1 MSGGPSVIEVPAKL
15 LGILMKA
22 AVMDAFGSPLE
33 VREVPD
39 PAPSEDGVVIEV
51 RANGICRSDWHG
63 WMGHDT
69 SIRLPHVP
77 GHEFAGVVVEKGGLV
92 RNWQIG
98 DRVTV
103 PFCAG
108 CGVCAQ
114 CLAGNHH
121 ICDNEY
127 QPGFTG
133 WGAFARYVAM
143 PYADVNLVR
152 LPDEL
157 DFVEAASLGCRF
169 MTAFRG
175 VVDQGRV
182 TGGDCVAIH
191 GCGGVGLSATMIAT
205 ALGATVIGV
214 DIDDARLQLA
224 RDFGARMTVNARTS
238 SDVVTEIIERTGGGA
253 VVSIDALG
261 SRITSRNSIRCLR
274 KRGRHVQ
281 IGLTLAEE
289 ADVSIPMNEV
299 IAREL
304 EIVGSH
310 GMPAHRYADLLRMIV
325 SGVLRPGRLVGRTV
339 ALEEAGAELEA
350 MGRFSQTGVTV
361 IDRF

>member
-1 MSGGPSVIEVPAKL
+1 
-15 LGILMKA
+15 MKA
-22 AVMDAFGSPLE
+22 AVMDAFGSPLD

-39 PAPSEDGVVIEV
+39 PVPSEDGVVIEV
-51 RANGICRSDWHG
+51 RANGICRSDWHA

-77 GHEFAGVVVEKGGLV
+77 GHEFAGVVVDKGNLV
-92 RNWQIG
+92 RNWLVG

-103 PFCAG
+103 PFSGG

-121 ICDNEY
+121 ICDDEY

-133 WGAFARYVAM
+133 WGAFAGYVAM

-157 DFVEAASLGCRF
+157 DYVEAASLGCRF

-205 ALGATVIGV
+205 AIGAQVIAV
-214 DIDDARLQLA
+214 DIDDARLKLA
-224 RDFGARMTVNARTS
+224 RDFGAGLTVNARTS
-238 SDVVTEIIERTGGGA
+238 PDVVAEIIEQSDGGA
-253 VVSIDALG
+253 LVSIDALG
-261 SRITSRNSIRCLR
+261 SGITSRNSVRCLR
-274 KRGRHVQ
+274 KGGRHVQ
-281 IGLTLAEE
+281 IGLTLGDE

-299 IAREL
+299 IAKEL

-310 GMPAHRYADLLRMIV
+310 GMPAHRYADLLRMIT
-325 SGVLRPGRLVGRTV
+325 SGVLRPGRLVGQTV
-339 ALEEAGAELEA
+339 SLEEAGAELEA

>member
-1 MSGGPSVIEVPAKL
+1 MSGRPVVIKTPARPVDTR
-15 LGILMKA
+15 MKA
-22 AVMDAFGSPLE
+22 AVMDAFGKSLE

-39 PAPSEDGVVIEV
+39 PVPSEDGVVIEV

-69 SIRLPHVP
+69 SIKLPHVP
-77 GHEFAGVVVEKGGLV
+77 GHEFAGVVVEKGSLV
-92 RNWQIG
+92 RNWRIG

-103 PFCAG
+103 PFCGG

-121 ICDNEY
+121 ICDDEY
-127 QPGFTG
+127 QPGFSG
-133 WGAFARYVAM
+133 WGAFAQYVGM
-143 PYADVNLVR
+143 PYADVNLVG

-191 GCGGVGLSATMIAT
+191 GCGGVGLSATMIAA
-205 ALGATVIGV
+205 ALGATVIAV
-214 DIDDARLQLA
+214 DIEDERLQLA
-224 RDFGARMTVNARTS
+224 RDFGARMTVNARTNP
-238 SDVVTEIIERTGGGA
+238 DVVREIREMTGGGA
-253 VVSIDALG
+253 LVSIDALG
-261 SRITSRNSIRCLR
+261 SQVTSRNSIRCLR

-281 IGLTLAEE
+281 IGLTLADE
-289 ADVSIPMNEV
+289 ADVSIPMNAV
-299 IAREL
+299 IAKEL

-310 GMPAHRYADLLRMIV
+310 GMPAHRYADLLRMIT
-325 SGVLRPGRLVGRTV
+325 SGLLRPGRLVGRTV

>member
-1 MSGGPSVIEVPAKL
+1 
-15 LGILMKA
+15 MKA

-33 VREVPD
+33 VRDVPD
-39 PAPSEDGVVIEV
+39 PVPSDDGVVIEV

-63 WMGHDT
+63 WMGHDP
-69 SIRLPHVP
+69 SIRLPHVL
-77 GHEFAGVVVEKGGLV
+77 GHELAGVVAAKGGLV
-92 RNWQIG
+92 RNWQVG

-103 PFCAG
+103 PFCGG

-121 ICDNEY
+121 ICDDEY

-133 WGAFARYVAM
+133 WGAFAGYVAM

-152 LPDEL
+152 LPDEI
-157 DFVEAASLGCRF
+157 DYVEAASLGCRF
-169 MTAFRG
+169 MTSFRG

-182 TGGDCVAIH
+182 TGGDFVAIH

-205 ALGATVIGV
+205 ALGAEVIAV
-214 DIDDARLQLA
+214 DIDDGRLQLA
-224 RDFGARMTVNARTS
+224 RDFGAGMTVNARTS
-238 SDVVTEIIERTGGGA
+238 PDVVREIRKKTGGGA
-253 VVSIDALG
+253 LVSIDALG
-261 SRITSRNSIRCLR
+261 SQVTSRNSIRCLR

-281 IGLTLAEE
+281 IGLTLADE
-289 ADVSIPMNEV
+289 ADILIPMNAV
-299 IAREL
+299 IAKEL

-310 GMPAHRYADLLRMIV
+310 GMPAHRYPDLLRMITT
-325 SGVLRPGRLVGRTV
+325 GVLQPGRLVGKKV
-339 ALEEAGAELEA
+339 SLEEAGAELEA

>member
-1 MSGGPSVIEVPAKL
+1 
-15 LGILMKA
+15 MKA
-22 AVMDAFGSPLE
+22 AVMDAFESPLE

-39 PAPSEDGVVIEV
+39 PSPSEDGVVIEV
-51 RANGICRSDWHG
+51 RANGICRSDWHA

-69 SIRLPHVP
+69 SIELPHVP
-77 GHEFAGVVVEKGGLV
+77 GHELAGVVVEKGSLV

-103 PFCAG
+103 PFCGG

-121 ICDNEY
+121 VCDNEY
-127 QPGFTG
+127 QAGFTG
-133 WGAFARYVAM
+133 WGAFAQFVAM

-152 LPDEL
+152 LPVDL

-182 TGGDCVAIH
+182 TGGDFVAIH
-191 GCGGVGLSATMIAT
+191 GCGGVGLSATMIAS
-205 ALGATVIGV
+205 ALGAVVIAV
-214 DIDDARLQLA
+214 DIDEGKLQLA
-224 RDFGARMTVNARTS
+224 REFGAEMTVNARTS
-238 SDVVTEIIERTGGGA
+238 SDVVREIREKTDGGA
-253 VVSIDALG
+253 RISIDALG

-281 IGLTLAEE
+281 IGLTLADE
-289 ADVSIPMNEV
+289 ADVSVPMNAV
-299 IAREL
+299 IAKEL

-310 GMPAHRYADLLRMIV
+310 GMPAHRYAELLRMIT
-325 SGVLRPGRLVGRTV
+325 SGLLRPGRLVNKTV
-339 ALEEAGAELEA
+339 SLEEAGAELEA

>member
-1 MSGGPSVIEVPAKL
+1 
-15 LGILMKA
+15 MKA

-39 PAPSEDGVVIEV
+39 PVPSEDGVVIEV

-63 WMGHDT
+63 WMGHDP
-69 SIRLPHVP
+69 SIKLPHVP

-92 RNWQIG
+92 RNWRVG

-103 PFCAG
+103 PFCGG
-108 CGVCAQ
+108 CGTCAQ
-114 CLAGNHH
+114 CLAGHHH

-133 WGAFARYVAM
+133 WGAFAGYVAM
-143 PYADVNLVR
+143 PYADVNLVG
-152 LPDEL
+152 LPDDL

-182 TGGDCVAIH
+182 AGGDFVAIH
-191 GCGGVGLSATMIAT
+191 GCGGVGLSATMIA
-205 ALGATVIGV
+205 AAVGAEVIAV
-214 DIDDARLQLA
+214 DIDETRLQLA
-224 RDFGARMTVNARTS
+224 RDFGARMTVNAKTS
-238 SDVVTEIIERTGGGA
+238 TDVVREIRQKTGGGA
-253 VVSIDALG
+253 LISIDALG
-261 SRITSRNSIRCLR
+261 SKVTSRNSVRCLR

-281 IGLTLAEE
+281 IGLTLADE
-289 ADVSIPMNEV
+289 ADVPIPMNAV
-299 IAREL
+299 IAKEL

-310 GMPAHRYADLLRMIV
+310 GMPAHRFADLLRMV
-325 SGVLRPGRLVGRTV
+325 ASGALQPGRLVGKTV
-339 ALEEAGAELEA
+339 SLEEAGAELEA

>member
-1 MSGGPSVIEVPAKL
+1 MSGGPSVIDAPATPL
-15 LGILMKA
+15 DSLMKA

-33 VREVPD
+33 VREVRD
-39 PAPSEDGVVIEV
+39 PVPAENGVVIEV

-77 GHEFAGVVVEKGGLV
+77 GHEFAGVIVEKGGLV
-92 RNWQIG
+92 RNWRVG
-98 DRVTV
+98 DRVTA
-103 PFCAG
+103 PFCGG

-121 ICDNEY
+121 ICDSEY

-157 DFVEAASLGCRF
+157 GFVEAASLGCRF

-191 GCGGVGLSATMIAT
+191 GCGGVGLSATMIAA
-205 ALGATVIGV
+205 ALGATVIVV
-214 DIDDARLQLA
+214 DIDDDRLQLA
-224 RDFGARMTVNARTS
+224 TDFGAGMTVNARKS
-238 SDVVTEIIERTGGGA
+238 PDVVREIREKTGGGA
-253 VVSIDALG
+253 LVSIDALG
-261 SRITSRNSIRCLR
+261 SQVTSRNSVRCLR

-281 IGLTLAEE
+281 IGLTLADE
-289 ADVSIPMNEV
+289 ADVSIPMNAV
-299 IAREL
+299 IAKEL

-310 GMPAHRYADLLRMIV
+310 DMPAHRYADLLRMIT
-325 SGVLRPGRLVGRTV
+325 SGVLRPGRLVGKTV
-339 ALEEAGAELEA
+339 TLEDAGAELEA

>member
-1 MSGGPSVIEVPAKL
+1 
-15 LGILMKA
+15 MKA
-22 AVMDAFGSPLE
+22 AVMDAFCSPLE

-39 PAPSEDGVVIEV
+39 PVPSDDGVVIEV

-63 WMGHDT
+63 WMGHDP

-77 GHEFAGVVVEKGGLV
+77 GHEIAGVVAEKGGLV
-92 RNWQIG
+92 RNWRVG

-103 PFCAG
+103 PFCGG

-121 ICDNEY
+121 ICDHEY
-127 QPGFTG
+127 QPGFSG
-133 WGAFARYVAM
+133 WGAFAQYVAM

-152 LPDEL
+152 LPDEV
-157 DFVEAASLGCRF
+157 DYVEAASLGCRF
-169 MTAFRG
+169 MTAYRG

-182 TGGDCVAIH
+182 TGGDYVAIH
-191 GCGGVGLSATMIAT
+191 GCGGVGLSATMIA
-205 ALGATVIGV
+205 AAQGAEVIAV
-214 DIDDARLQLA
+214 DIDDDRLQLA
-224 RDFGARMTVNARTS
+224 RDFGAGMTVNARS
-238 SDVVTEIIERTGGGA
+238 SPDVVGEILERTDGGA
-253 VVSIDALG
+253 QVSIDALG
-261 SRITSRNSIRCLR
+261 SQITSRNSIRCLR

-281 IGLTLAEE
+281 IGLTLADE
-289 ADVSIPMNEV
+289 ADVLIPMNTV
-299 IAREL
+299 IAKEL

-310 GMPAHRYADLLRMIV
+310 GMPGHRYADLLRMIT
-325 SGVLRPGRLVGRTV
+325 SGVLQPGRLVGKTV
-339 ALEEAGAELEA
+339 TLEEAGAELEA